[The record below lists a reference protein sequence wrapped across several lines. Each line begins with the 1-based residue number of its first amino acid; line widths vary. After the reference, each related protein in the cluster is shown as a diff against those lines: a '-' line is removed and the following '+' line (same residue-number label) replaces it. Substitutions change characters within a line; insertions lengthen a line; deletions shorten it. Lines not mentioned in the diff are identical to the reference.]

1 MNTQTP
7 NPRDVRILTT
17 MARTGELS
25 AEAAARLR
33 REMYAG
39 ADAYPYY
46 GASGQPD
53 VWADNRRYAAA
64 EYNAH
69 AERLALAGLG
79 ELAPAIIL
87 WRLDTPGIY
96 ATDEYG
102 RAWATFSSGAPV
114 QCRECGAH
122 ISAGWRSPET
132 ATEAARAV
140 CAQHVAVYGAEQ
152 PLEDPEELEE
162 GEQ

>member
-1 MNTQTP
+1 MNTHTP
-7 NPRDVRILTT
+7 NPRDLRVLKSMALTG
-17 MARTGELS
+17 ALS
-25 AEAAARLR
+25 ATAAGLLR
-33 REMYAG
+33 REMHAG
-39 ADAYPYY
+39 ADVYPYY
-46 GASGQPD
+46 SASGQPD
-53 VWADNRRYAAA
+53 VWADNRRYTAA

-79 ELAPAIIL
+79 ELAPAIVL

-96 ATDEYG
+96 ATDEDG

-114 QCRECGAH
+114 QCGECGAH

-140 CAQHVAVYGAEQ
+140 CVQHVAVYGAEE

-162 GEQ
+162 GAE